1 MAINYNDIISQ
12 AQKEW
17 ADAHARGDQNAKNIA
32 HLKAEN
38 ARKAMGYSGG
48 SDGSQKIAIDSG
60 VQQKYDNAYKTAYS
74 YAGNHNIDPR
84 YIDDYA
90 NNDFTRSNAIVQGA
104 IKNKANAYDID
115 GSGNY
120 SGSNRGSTGGSYD
133 FDKDSYFNSIFGGIK
148 GQLDSAYA
156 SQLNAI
162 NNALTRALSQTEGA
176 RVDVNNDFTNRQNA
190 IQQNA
195 YQDIQR
201 GKVVGANRGVMNSMQ
216 QMAMEGDTL
225 SRENSN
231 HASNAQVRDT
241 LMTQITNRVN
251 ELNSI
256 ADQDRITLDAK
267 RQADLAK
274 AEYDARLRAEEMAMN
289 RSDRYE
295 NREWQIEDRDIARQ
309 YQLDDRQASWD
320 REDAYRA
327 EDREWYLSDK
337 ADDRQWQQDFATFKA
352 KLDAQYSSGA
362 SKGLY
367 SNTDGQYYNATK
379 GYIGSLLSGVDAE
392 GNRISLAEQKK
403 QLTAFA
409 NDMLSDPLYNQ
420 NTHPDIKAMNKK
432 LVDEAMYNIDRW
444 LYVNDAYQKQEEAM
458 RRAINSR
465 FEGNNTN
472 KSGSNIPF
480 GNDLPNSFTQPA
492 YQTIGGNLRGM
503 TTDELL
509 NTPLYKL
516 FK

>member
-48 SDGSQKIAIDSG
+48 SDGSQKIAIDPS

-115 GSGNY
+115 DYGNYTGTTYRNSGSTSGGVSNGGLGSGY
-120 SGSNRGSTGGSYD
+120 S
-133 FDKDSYFNSIFGGIK
+133 FDKDAYYESLMGGVRS
-148 GQLDSAYA
+148 QLDSAYA

-162 NNALTRALSQTEGA
+162 NNALTRALSQIEGA
-176 RVDVNNDFTNRQNA
+176 KVDVNNDFINRQNA

-201 GKVVGANRGVMNSMQ
+201 GKVVGANRGIMNSMQ

-241 LMTQITNRVN
+241 LMSQITNRIN

-256 ADQDRITLDAK
+256 ADQDRIALDAK

-295 NREWQIEDRDIARQ
+295 NRQWQIEDRDIARQ
-309 YQLDDRQASWD
+309 YQLDDRQALWD

-327 EDREWYLSDK
+327 QDREWYLLDK

-352 KLDAQYSSGA
+352 ELDARYSNGA

-379 GYIGSLLSGVDAE
+379 GYVDSLLSGVDAE
-392 GNRISLAEQKK
+392 GNRIPLEEQKK
-403 QLTAFA
+403 RLTAFA

-432 LVDEAMYNIDRW
+432 LVDEAMYNIDRG
-444 LYVNDAYQKQEEAM
+444 LYVNNAYQLQEIAK
-458 RRAINSR
+458 RKAINSR
-465 FEGNNTN
+465 FEETN
-472 KSGSNIPF
+472 KGNTDYIIP
-480 GNDLPNSFTQPA
+480 DQ
-492 YQTIGGNLRGM
+492 NLSY
-503 TTDELL
+503 DELIK
-509 NTPLYKL
+509 NYYKNNSR
-516 FK
+516 